1 MNHANDQHKDSAKE
15 SATDPN
21 PGPEKDIV
29 EAVKAVPD
37 EEREAVVA
45 EAIRAV
51 PDQELKK
58 KAAVAAVQA
67 TSDNEAVIKDVANAA
82 VTAVPDLAKKNVVA
96 SAVRHA
102 SD

>member
-1 MNHANDQHKDSAKE
+1 M
-15 SATDPN
+15 
-21 PGPEKDIV
+21 
-29 EAVKAVPD
+29 
-37 EEREAVVA
+37 VA

-67 TSDNEAVIKDVANAA
+67 TSDNEALIKDVANATA
-82 VTAVPDLAKKNVVA
+82 TAVPDLVKKNVVA